1 MRIED
6 LEITKGGS
14 LTIGSIFEFESS
26 LDVTML
32 IDKCRKAGCKVLF
45 ENEDITIDDS
55 YSNDTAKMATVTLY
69 TLLMAH
75 PKAAQD
81 YYNYLFDQA
90 NKKHAPDE

>member
-6 LEITKGGS
+6 IEVKKGGS

-45 ENEDITIDDS
+45 ENEDITINDS
-55 YSNDTAKMATVTLY
+55 YGNDPMQVATVTLY
-69 TLLMAH
+69 TLLVAH
-75 PKAAQD
+75 PKAAQV
-81 YYNYLFDQA
+81 YFNYLF
-90 NKKHAPDE
+90 KKENRVERG

>member
-6 LEITKGGS
+6 IEVKKGGNV
-14 LTIGSIFEFESS
+14 TINSIFEFGSS

-32 IDKCRKAGCKVLF
+32 IDKCRRTGCVLRF

-69 TLLMAH
+69 TLLMVH

-81 YYNYLFDQA
+81 YFNYLFDQA
-90 NKKHAPDE
+90 NKKHAPGK

>member
-6 LEITKGGS
+6 LEITKDGS

-55 YSNDTAKMATVTLY
+55 YGNDPMQVATVTLY
-69 TLLMAH
+69 TLLVAH

-81 YYNYLFDQA
+81 YFNYLF
-90 NKKHAPDE
+90 KKENISAPGN

>member
-14 LTIGSIFEFESS
+14 LTIGSIFDFESS

-32 IDKCRKAGCKVLF
+32 IDKCRTAGCKVLF

-55 YSNDTAKMATVTLY
+55 YGNDPMQVATVTLY
-69 TLLMAH
+69 TLLVAH

-81 YYNYLFDQA
+81 YFNYLFKKE
-90 NKKHAPDE
+90 NKSAPGK